1 MVSSKNLLVVG
12 SPSAGAPFTR
22 FPNPNPPPTRA
33 CSAVLDVIEMVV
45 VVVGGGVGRRKAW
58 PTCGRRRRRL
68 QMMIR
73 KRREEE
79 EEREERRL
87 GIFTE
92 RKERGLYYARV
103 GKGREGVRQ

>member
-1 MVSSKNLLVVG
+1 M
-12 SPSAGAPFTR
+12 
-22 FPNPNPPPTRA
+22 
-33 CSAVLDVIEMVV
+33 EMMV

-68 QMMIR
+68 QMMTR

-87 GIFTE
+87 GIFTK

-103 GKGREGVRQ
+103 GKGREEREAVRQYGKGGLGTGIYLGQGKAFVITNR